1 MCDMKILCIG
11 HAAYDITIPMKG
23 FIKENTKNRVHELV
37 KCGGGPACN
46 AAYLLGK
53 WGMETYFAGVVGNDV
68 YGQNIIRELETVGV
82 DTTYLQVVQGYE
94 TPNSFIIANT
104 DTGSR
109 TVMTYRSG
117 TMHMSDV
124 DIDFTPD
131 VILLD
136 GQEYEFSKKMLE
148 KYPDAIS
155 IIDAGRPVFNV
166 INLASMCDYVVCSH
180 EFAQVVSGDTLDLT
194 KPSSIVTLYGD
205 LKDFFKK
212 NIVITVEDKGAIYE
226 KDNHVMLMPSLKM
239 QAVDSTAAGDIFHGA
254 FTYAIAN
261 GYKYDDVIK
270 IGNVAGAISVTRV
283 GGRYSIPTKEEMK
296 KYIDD
301 FK

>member
-1 MCDMKILCIG
+1 MKILCIG
-11 HAAYDITIPMKG
+11 HAAYDITIPMEG

-37 KCGGGPACN
+37 KCGGGPASN

-68 YGQNIIRELETVGV
+68 YGQNIIREFDAANV
-82 DTTYLQVVQGYE
+82 DTAYLQVIPGYE
-94 TPNSFIIANT
+94 TPNSYIIANT
-104 DTGSR
+104 KTGSR
-109 TVMTYRSG
+109 TVMTYRSS
-117 TMHMSDV
+117 TMHMNDV

-131 VILLD
+131 IILLD

-155 IIDAGRPVFNV
+155 IIDAGRPIFEV

-180 EFAQVVSGDTLDLT
+180 EFAKAVSGDPLDIDSPETVVKLFN
-194 KPSSIVTLYGD
+194 D

-212 NIVITVEDKGAIYE
+212 NIVVTVEDKGAIYE

-239 QAVDSTAAGDIFHGA
+239 KAIDSTAAGDIFHGA
-254 FTYAIAN
+254 FTYALAK
-261 GYKYDDVIK
+261 GYKYDDVIRLAN
-270 IGNVAGAISVTRV
+270 IAGAISVTRV
-283 GGRYSIPTKEEMK
+283 GGRYSIPSREEMK
-296 KYIDD
+296 KYFDD
-301 FK
+301 FR

>member
-1 MCDMKILCIG
+1 MKILCIG
-11 HAAYDITIPMKG
+11 HAAYDITIPMEG

-82 DTTYLQVVQGYE
+82 DTTYLQVIPGYE
-94 TPNSFIIANT
+94 TPNSYIIANT
-104 DTGSR
+104 KKGSR
-109 TVMTYRSG
+109 TIMTYRSG
-117 TMHMSDV
+117 TMHMNDV

-131 VILLD
+131 IILLD

-155 IIDAGRPVFNV
+155 IIDAGRPIFEV

-180 EFAQVVSGDTLDLT
+180 EFAQAVAGETFKLSSPKTVVA
-194 KPSSIVTLYGD
+194 VFND

-226 KDNHVMLMPSLKM
+226 KDGHVMLMPSLKM
-239 QAVDSTAAGDIFHGA
+239 KAVDSTAAGDIFHGA
-254 FTYAIAN
+254 FTYALAK
-261 GYKYDDVIK
+261 GYKYDDVIR

-283 GGRYSIPTKEEMK
+283 GGRYSMPTKEEMG
-296 KYIDD
+296 KYIND
-301 FK
+301 FR